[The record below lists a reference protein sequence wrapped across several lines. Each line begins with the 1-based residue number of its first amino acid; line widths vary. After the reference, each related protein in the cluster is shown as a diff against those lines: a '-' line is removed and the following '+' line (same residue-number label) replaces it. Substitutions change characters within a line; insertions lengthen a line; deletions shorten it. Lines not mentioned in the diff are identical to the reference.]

1 MAERGEKKGYL
12 WLKGEKRK
20 DIYGWKGRKE
30 RIFMAERG
38 EKKGYLWLKGEKRK
52 DIYGWKGRK
61 LFDKKIKELL
71 LGNI

>member
-1 MAERGEKKGYL
+1 MS
-12 WLKGEKRK
+12 
-20 DIYGWKGRKE
+20 RKE